1 MASKVAKPYKIKGT
15 TIVSNAC
22 EAEWCKYL
30 TSHLQKSL
38 GNQYT
43 PRGEYSVNLLS
54 DPASPEFQVFKAKI
68 DNIIDTAYQEI
79 MDDQGEITLGTSAK
93 KKLNKVYPF
102 KDHIIKEKDSN
113 GKYTIENET
122 GKVMVVP
129 KMKNVLDKKEGN
141 NYIKLIG
148 DGNVEVAIDKRPEI
162 GNGSIIK
169 AKMYV
174 NPYYMAASG
183 SVGVSLSL
191 DSIKLITLN
200 SYGGGSGGEDF
211 EDGDFEA
218 SVRTPEEGEDY

>member
-15 TIVSNAC
+15 TLVSNAS

-30 TSHLQKSL
+30 DIHLQKSL

-43 PRGEYSVNLLS
+43 PRGEFSVNLLS
-54 DPASPEFQVFKAKI
+54 QPDNPEFQVFKAKI
-68 DNIIDTAYQEI
+68 DAIIDTAYNEI
-79 MDDQGEITLGTSAK
+79 MNDEGELTLGASAK
-93 KKLNKVYPF
+93 KKLNKVYPY

-122 GKVMVVP
+122 GKVMIVP
-129 KMKNVLDKKEGN
+129 TMKNVLDKKDGY

-148 DGNVEVAIDKRPEI
+148 IGNVEVPKDKRMAI

-191 DSIKLITLN
+191 DSIKLITLK
-200 SYGGGSGGEDF
+200 SYGGSTDGEDF
-211 EDGDFEA
+211 DDDDFEA
-218 SVRTPEEGEDY
+218 SPTVTEEGEDY